1 MSSSDGSTGSSVALA
16 FIADAFRLDA
26 MVAFDQN
33 ACLEEGRGIL
43 HISITKPLGFLE
55 C

>member
-1 MSSSDGSTGSSVALA
+1 MSSSDGSTGSSVAVA

-33 ACLEEGRGIL
+33 ACLEEGQGITS
-43 HISITKPLGFLE
+43 HQHHQAAGVPR